1 LLIVCVDEVD
11 KVSAAGN
18 FVLTD
23 CFKPSYFET
32 SLADP
37 RVSGRIYRIAGRR
50 SLDRPEASPHLG
62 QIQRRRTRSSR
73 VCGTLPKRDV
83 GQTKGASYVQRSFDG
98 TILGRCACIFEPGS
112 IVAAF
117 GFSVGG
123 PCRQL
128 VRGAAVQS
136 GIRKVYGRF
145 QGPLPLRRRA
155 VVRDA
160 AESLPHVV
168 RRLLQLLLHAKRHSV
183 LQLHVC
189 QLPLQ
194 VRIHRRRLLHY
205 LHQRR
210 QAMLQHAAMLLRLLL
225 EVLRKRLLL
234 LCVLQRHADLLRHLL
249 SRRL

>member
-1 LLIVCVDEVD
+1 MFAARCPSMTVAKRKELLMS
-11 KVSAAGN
+11 SA
-18 FVLTD
+18 VLM
-23 CFKPSYFET
+23 E
-32 SLADP
+32 
-37 RVSGRIYRIAGRR
+37 
-50 SLDRPEASPHLG
+50 
-62 QIQRRRTRSSR
+62 
-73 VCGTLPKRDV
+73 
-83 GQTKGASYVQRSFDG
+83 
-98 TILGRCACIFEPGS
+98 TILGRCACIFEPGA
-112 IVAAF
+112 IVAAL
-117 GFSVGG
+117 GFSVGRSG
-123 PCRQL
+123 WQL

-136 GIRKVYGRF
+136 GIRKVHGRF

-160 AESLPHVV
+160 AKSLPHVV

-234 LCVLQRHADLLRHLL
+234 LCGA
-249 SRRL
+249 STARRFAAAPAKQMIVKNNFGSF